1 MPRVSKYNDITVDS
15 ENIWKVA
22 VYIRLSV
29 EDGDKVESNSIS
41 NQRMLLNDFLSDNS
55 EFNLYDYYIDDG
67 YSGTDFERPAF
78 KKMLK
83 DMNDKKFN
91 TIIVKDLSR
100 LGRNYIEVGNYI
112 ERIFPL
118 FNIRFIAVN
127 DSIDSYKD
135 PKSINNVIVPF
146 KNLLNDEYCRD
157 ISNKIRSVLEVKKKK
172 GEYVS
177 ALAPYGYIKDPEDK
191 HHLIIDNESANVV
204 KMIFEMSLQGYG
216 RYTIAQKLN
225 ELGILNP
232 YGYKMLVIK
241 KKKGIQKDNDK
252 YKFAWDMTVVKN
264 ILADQTYC
272 GDTVQNKGRLI
283 SYKVHKHIKN
293 PKNEWIIVKNTH
305 EAIID
310 RETFERVQI
319 GIINRDTRAGKDG
332 KISIF
337 AGHLKCADC
346 KRAMNKKQA
355 GQYKG
360 KPRKN
365 YYYMCSTYMRRS
377 RNLCSKHT
385 IRNDVLEEAVL
396 KMVKLQI
403 ELVVDYDKILKEL
416 QKASQTDYRKKVI
429 EDNIIKSEDELK
441 IQKKLR
447 KLAYEDWKLEKI
459 TEDEYVEYSSSYTSV
474 ITLIENNI
482 KNLYEEL
489 DNYTEKEE
497 KNEWI
502 ENFLEYK
509 NIKELSRQVV
519 DELIDEIY
527 VYENGRIQIKFR
539 YEEQYKEAMEYVRK
553 MKKFTMYEENVIAM

>member
-1 MPRVSKYNDITVDS
+1 MPRVSKYNDITVNS
-15 ENIWKVA
+15 ENVWKIA

-41 NQRMLLNDFLSDNS
+41 NQRMLINDFLSDNS

-118 FNIRFIAVN
+118 FNIRFIAIN

-157 ISNKIRSVLEVKKKK
+157 ISNKIRSVLEVKKKR

-232 YGYKMLVIK
+232 YGYKMIVIK

-272 GDTVQNKGRLI
+272 GDTVQNKGKLI
-283 SYKVHKHIKN
+283 SYKIHKHIKN
-293 PKNEWIIVKNTH
+293 PKNEWIIVKDTH

-310 RETFERVQI
+310 RETFERVQT
-319 GIINRDTRAGKDG
+319 GIINRDTRAGKSG

-346 KRAMNKKQA
+346 KRAMNKKQ
-355 GQYKG
+355 GGYYNG
-360 KPRKN
+360 KPRKHFH
-365 YYYMCSTYMRRS
+365 YMCSTYMRRS

-385 IRNDVLEEAVL
+385 IRNDILEETVL
-396 KMVKLQI
+396 KMIKLQI
-403 ELVVDYDKILKEL
+403 ELVADYDKILKEL

-474 ITLIENNI
+474 ISLIESNI

-497 KNEWI
+497 KNEWV

-527 VYENGRIQIKFR
+527 IYENGRIQIKFR
-539 YEEQYKEAMEYVRK
+539 YEEQYKEAMEYIKK
-553 MKKFTMYEENVIAM
+553 MKKFTIYEENVIAM

>member
-1 MPRVSKYNDITVDS
+1 MPRVSKYNDITVNN

-22 VYIRLSV
+22 IYIRLSV

-41 NQRMLLNDFLSDNS
+41 NQRMLLNDFLNDNS

-78 KKMLK
+78 KRMLT
-83 DMNDKKFN
+83 DMNNKKFN

-118 FNIRFIAVN
+118 FNIRFIALN

-157 ISNKIRSVLEVKKKK
+157 ISNKIRSVLEVKKKR
-172 GEYVS
+172 GEFVS

-191 HHLIIDNESANVV
+191 HHLIVDNESANVV
-204 KMIFEMSLQGYG
+204 KMIFEMSLEGYG
-216 RYTIAQKLN
+216 RYTIAHKLN

-232 YGYKMLVIK
+232 YGYKMIVLK
-241 KKKGIQKDNDK
+241 KKKGIEKDNDK
-252 YKFAWDMTVVKN
+252 CKFAWDMTVVKN

-272 GDTVQNKGRLI
+272 GDTIQNKGKLI
-283 SYKVHKHIKN
+283 SYKIHKHIKN
-293 PKNEWIIVKNTH
+293 PKSEWIIVENTH
-305 EAIID
+305 EPIID
-310 RETFERVQI
+310 RETFEKVQA
-319 GIINRDTRAGKDG
+319 GIINRDTRAGKSG
-332 KISIF
+332 KISVF

-355 GQYKG
+355 GKYKG
-360 KPRKN
+360 KPREN
-365 YYYMCSTYMRRS
+365 FYYMCSTYMRRS
-377 RNLCSKHT
+377 RELCSKHT
-385 IRNDVLEEAVL
+385 IRNDMLENAVL
-396 KMVKLQI
+396 KMIKLQI
-403 ELVVDYDKILKEL
+403 ELVTDYDKILKEL
-416 QKASQTDYRKKVI
+416 QKASQIDYRKKVI
-429 EDNIIKSEDELK
+429 EDNIMKSEDELK

-459 TEDEYVEYSSSYTSV
+459 TEEEYTEYSNSYTSV

-482 KNLYEEL
+482 KRLYEEL
-489 DNYTEKEE
+489 ENYTEKEE
-497 KNEWI
+497 KNEWV
-502 ENFLEYK
+502 ENFLRYK

-539 YEEQYKEAMEYVRK
+539 YEEEYKEAMKYVRK
-553 MKKFTMYEENVIAM
+553 MKTMTVYGENVIAI